1 MRPCARWP
9 GGWLF
14 QMSDPRQEGISWQDL
29 PRERRR
35 RLLVLIGLLI
45 GLLIRQRLA
54 APSLREASDER
65 DPATNGS
72 AADRQGP
79 GPPP

>member
-14 QMSDPRQEGISWQDL
+14 EMSGPRQEGIRWQDL
-29 PRERRR
+29 PRERQR
-35 RLLVLIGLLI
+35 RLLVLIGALV
-45 GLLIRQRLA
+45 RQRLA
-54 APSLREASDER
+54 APSQVEAADER
-65 DPATNGS
+65 DPARDS
-72 AADRQGP
+72 PDADGQGP

>member
-1 MRPCARWP
+1 MRPYARWP

-14 QMSDPRQEGISWQDL
+14 GMSGPRQEGISWQDL

-45 GLLIRQRLA
+45 RQRLA
-54 APSLREASDER
+54 APSLMEASDER
-65 DPATNGS
+65 DPARAGL
-72 AADRQGP
+72 AADGQGP